1 MLFVALSHLSFH
13 KALMKEGGEGDN
25 LAVAWQY
32 PGQSREV
39 IPAIYSLVKNVKG
52 WSSTKP
58 TSKPTSITGKP
69 TPLPSKKPTT
79 KKPTT
84 KKPTTKKPTTKKP
97 APVPKPTSRPR

>member
-1 MLFVALSHLSFH
+1 MLFAALSHLSFH
-13 KALMKEGGEGDN
+13 KALMKEGGVGDN

-39 IPAIYSLVKNVKG
+39 IPASYSLVENVKG

-69 TPLPSKKPTT
+69 TPLPSKKPTA
-79 KKPTT
+79 KKPTTPTT
-84 KKPTTKKPTTKKP
+84 KKPTKKPT
-97 APVPKPTSRPR
+97 PVPKPTSCPR

>member
-39 IPAIYSLVKNVKG
+39 IPASYSLVENVKG

-69 TPLPSKKPTT
+69 TA
-79 KKPTT
+79 TT

-97 APVPKPTSRPR
+97 APVPNQAHLSS